1 MAIPD
6 LTAIR
11 DWCVGKF
18 QPKGDYATE
27 DDVVNLNNTI
37 NTKIPKGQFIFANID
52 SGVWDS
58 YSTSLGITKD
68 DTIEEVFQK
77 YPLRSLVIIATNN
90 QQNAFSSSLPID
102 LASIITM
109 YKWSEPRGI
118 INLQCMKE
126 DKRYSARVMDGA
138 ITEWVEF

>member
-11 DWCVGKF
+11 DWCISKF

-37 NTKIPKGQFIFANID
+37 NTKIPRGKLVFAYIE
-52 SGVWDS
+52 SGVCDS
-58 YSTSLGITKD
+58 YSASLGITKD
-68 DTIEEVFQK
+68 DTIEEIYKK
-77 YPLRSLVIIATNN
+77 YSIYSLVIIATNS
-90 QQNAFSSSLPID
+90 QQNAFSSSLPTNH
-102 LASIITM
+102 ASIITM
-109 YKWSEPRGI
+109 YKYTNDRGI
-118 INLQCMKE
+118 INWQCMKK
-126 DKRYSARVMDGA
+126 DTRYSARVMDGA